1 MGYLLMAF
9 ELIEPDAL
17 ERFRAAGVFDV
28 MGFTVVPMPAGL
40 MLANGNGDG
49 GGRHPVEEPAAAAAA
64 EAEPATAAETAH
76 TTASLAASA
85 GVADDAAGP
94 AAAAAAAVQGP
105 MHELHLKL
113 DALGQQLECLMEMKA
128 TMQDHK
134 RQQEAMMEQF
144 VIQLNFMKELVDTGK
159 KQQQLIEPVTEMVER
174 VDQVRHDYR
183 FDVEETRK
191 EIMTQHRTMLM
202 LADKVELQRMSLQR
216 ILNLL
221 APPKP
226 PMPAARGLRKPT
238 LFLPCAKRF
247 RH

>member
-64 EAEPATAAETAH
+64 EAEPATAAEAAQ

-94 AAAAAAAVQGP
+94 AAAATAAVQG

-134 RQQEAMMEQF
+134 RQQKAMMEQF
-144 VIQLNFMKELVDTGK
+144 GIQLNFMKELVDTGK

-183 FDVEETRK
+183 FDVEETHK
-191 EIMTQHRTMLM
+191 EIKTQHRTMLM

-216 ILNLL
+216 VLSLL